1 VVTIE
6 CPWCAES
13 AHVEGSAHA
22 EVVCT
27 ACGIVVEI
35 APDPV
40 REPLDR
46 AA

>member
-6 CPWCAES
+6 CPWCAEA
-13 AHVEGSAHA
+13 AHVDASTHA
-22 EVVCT
+22 EVACT

-40 REPLDR
+40 RKPLDR

>member
-1 VVTIE
+1 MLTIE
-6 CPWCAES
+6 CPWCAEP
-13 AHVEGSAHA
+13 AHVEGPAYA
-22 EVVCT
+22 EMACE

-40 REPLDR
+40 RKSLDR